1 MEKVTPTK
9 NKKKP
14 FRWNTDMVTNLIT
27 CLESF
32 KTKMEYKNVDFD
44 GDRPVQYTALREDM
58 AKLCSGVDVALF
70 GPVTVTHTTQSSSS
84 RYG

>member
-1 MEKVTPTK
+1 
-9 NKKKP
+9 
-14 FRWNTDMVTNLIT
+14 MVTNLIT

-58 AKLCSGVDVALF
+58 AKLYSGVGVALF
-70 GPVTVTHTTQSSSS
+70 RASDSHTTQSSNS